1 MSFPSLSK
9 DKDLLEDMELREI
22 VKDVTQLKTILIE
35 TTKSEEQIMLFF
47 EKTFD
52 VFYHLCESNIEQLPT
67 EPEKGS
73 LFADIIAMMRNIV
86 GVATENHPSLILN
99 NLSGQD
105 GSFLKQLVQIFII
118 YGQHIQK
125 CLASESSDAI
135 NEISAVTFLRLSQLF
150 CNILNLYFSLENG
163 QIKVDIETIFLPLF
177 EIPHLR

>member
-1 MSFPSLSK
+1 MSFHSLS
-9 DKDLLEDMELREI
+9 KDLLEDKELREI
-22 VKDVTQLKTILIE
+22 VKDVNQLKKILFE

-52 VFYHLCESNIEQLPT
+52 VFYPLYESNIEKLPI
-67 EPEKGS
+67 EPAKGS

-86 GVATENHPSLILN
+86 GVATENHSSLILN
-99 NLSGQD
+99 NLIGQD
-105 GSFLKQLVQIFII
+105 GSFLKKLVQIFVI
-118 YGQHIQK
+118 YGQHIHK

-150 CNILNLYFSLENG
+150 CNILNLYFSIENC
-163 QIKVDIETIFLPLF
+163 QIKVDIESIFLPLF